1 MKTMIV
7 RTAVLSVFVAA
18 NLIAGPSAST
28 PEPASILLM
37 GTGLVGLGILARKL
51 RKK

>member
-1 MKTMIV
+1 MKTIV
-7 RTAVLSVFVAA
+7 ISGALLVMFAATAL
-18 NLIAGPSAST
+18 AGQPPPGV

-37 GTGLVGLGILARKL
+37 GTGLVGLGILASKL